1 MGIICTCCCFKPF
14 KTQGGS
20 IMARVKGPNYKVA
33 RRLSFSILE
42 TGEELQKRAYAP
54 GQHGPTKRIK
64 LSNYGLQLREKQRIR
79 YMYQM
84 NEKQFANTYKRALKM
99 PGNTGHNFLVLL
111 ESRLDNIV
119 YRLGF
124 ATTRRAAR
132 QLVAHGHILVDGKKV
147 DIPSFQV
154 KPGMEVEV
162 KEKSKKLQVINDALE
177 SKMTTVAFVELDKEN
192 KKGKYIRLPER
203 NELNTEI
210 NEALVVEYYNR

>member
-1 MGIICTCCCFKPF
+1 
-14 KTQGGS
+14 
-20 IMARVKGPNYKVA
+20 MARVKGPNYKVA

-132 QLVAHGHILVDGKKV
+132 QLVGHGHILVDGKKV